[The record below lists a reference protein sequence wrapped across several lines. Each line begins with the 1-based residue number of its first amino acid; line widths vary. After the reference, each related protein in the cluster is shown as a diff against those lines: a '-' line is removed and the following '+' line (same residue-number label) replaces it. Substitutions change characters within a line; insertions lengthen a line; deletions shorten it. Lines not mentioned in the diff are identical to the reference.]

1 MTSAYLTDLRQQLRA
16 TRVMLNDELKHVPVD
31 YAKVAVHE
39 RQIAHYIEEIKVC
52 STTEGD
58 LLLSCCSSLS
68 TTTSVTLM
76 QLPTTP
82 CMIGAV
88 CLAYRLRLA
97 VLQ

>member
-1 MTSAYLTDLRQQLRA
+1 MTTAYLTDLRQRLCANRD
-16 TRVMLNDELKHVPVD
+16 RLDDELKHVPAD
-31 YAKVAVHE
+31 NTKAAFHE
-39 RQIAHYIEEIKVC
+39 RQIAQLFEEIKMC

-68 TTTSVTLM
+68 KTTSVTLM

-88 CLAYRLRLA
+88 CLAYKLRLA